1 MKVRQLPASTTTVS
15 FRAKQRDVGGIGMPC
30 ERERKHE
37 AAKREREE
45 QLKRDHATAAAAA
58 AAQRVR
64 QHNRRISAEGDPA
77 KRKIPQSKERLQAAG
92 LGRPGSGNPSN
103 VTGVSRGSSF
113 ATGAGAAGSRT
124 ERAPRKQVPPLQERI
139 EEQDDSDAK
148 AERLGQQ
155 LEELAAMSEQEFEV
169 KFRQWLDQ
177 EGIAREMHSHL
188 RVELIHCFNNTALGQ
203 LLSKAAGVQM
213 AHSHALLLSPLAMV
227 LHTLVAEF
235 LHSQNCHFTLSVFC
249 SETPHRSKLPDFRSR
264 PEFRFQSDELQKVVA
279 AILGEEG
286 ALADPKF
293 GQLAEAHYEEDL
305 AGQTQCLLMA
315 VMRTLVEIRRTVP
328 ELEVEQPVPVSLQ
341 DAGCQTEPSACVE
354 ARPEVDTTGL
364 YQAEE
369 HELILGADG
378 RSVFVGGRVSQSLHS
393 VERQLNQLMK
403 NLRHLAKSCAPPI
416 EVISSAKF
424 EDLLKKELR
433 ERERL
438 RKAGRAFNPAET
450 IIKIATGNKE
460 EGQEVSSG
468 RKQEDVVHSDLG
480 PIQVPALDVAIPQ
493 LPRLHTEQLASLAVI
508 RQSLDMAQKKTRQP
522 QGRMYVSMER
532 LETLMGDVCGCV
544 QLLGN
549 VLNLSMEQE
558 HSVGMHKGFKLG
570 YREGFAHGHFMGL
583 QEGQKLEQLEEKK
596 RQRERPPPKKREACV
611 QTESTVTTANRA
623 TQTSRK
629 SAHRECVIT
638 QTEQKLLKDAGNQ
651 ATFVTDPS
659 QKTYEQWIH
668 EMLHSS
674 SGQVFLERVELS
686 LNKALEL
693 QKERL
698 DELFQVKLRH
708 QAEMVR
714 LSRRQNS
721 WRTLCKRVERDSQ
734 SSSEARDLVQKIF
747 GLLEHYESHHQQL
760 AEKIQQTE
768 LAAEQA
774 ARIMPMWADGAGGG
788 SAPGNWNTA
797 MSTTP
802 ITSGICTPAPPPA
815 PAPSQHAVDGLL
827 PVKAAGKPH
836 VEQHTYPGLALLALA
851 PPVGVPVAGAFVPV
865 PSRLSAHF
873 LGDTEHPVALVPV
886 ARIYGDRPEQASR
899 PVPPSSVPAATDIVH
914 PAAGDTNVSTFRTGS
929 ASRDLHPAEN
939 GTQDPATLTV
949 PAPRDP
955 SPPAPSV
962 LPSSASLPLAPSDET
977 APPPAPAQSSI
988 PPKPSMHSV
997 ATNTITPLPPKVTPL
1012 KPSNSKFP
1020 EGPSFEEALLS
1031 AKSRMLQLEQES
1043 DLLEHSFLSYLEKTK
1058 AKTSAH
1064 KSQEDA
1070 SKTRRIRASC
1080 QREREQMH
1088 RTMDGFRDWHRRV
1101 RKEDAASLAQLEE
1114 LHSQGVIPGGIL
1126 DSKGS
1131 SPLWLSELDE
1141 GHEQD
1146 SYPFTNAITEARNKV
1161 LDKIMPVRKEEPKE
1175 KQAVRKN
1182 WLADLPLQIPEAVH
1196 PIKPPKVDPLLT
1208 NMAPDASSTGEMNVL
1223 LQRAKDA
1230 LGLQTTIP
1238 LLDSSSSSSS
1248 SIELPSLA
1256 AGRSPSTKF
1265 QQSMARMQM
1274 LFGGAEAVKPAVASL
1289 PPGKSGRPVSAP
1301 TAASRPGLGEHL
1313 VLPKRPHTAPTL
1325 HTISENEPALHHLD
1339 VSTSSSSQSPS
1350 PGGGRSPGEAF
1361 EDLVTSAVTDGGR
1374 RRNAESSTKVSY
1386 SQAFWK
1392 RINL

>member
-827 PVKAAGKPH
+827 PVKAA
-836 VEQHTYPGLALLALA
+836 
-851 PPVGVPVAGAFVPV
+851 
-865 PSRLSAHF
+865 
-873 LGDTEHPVALVPV
+873 
-886 ARIYGDRPEQASR
+886 
-899 PVPPSSVPAATDIVH
+899 
-914 PAAGDTNVSTFRTGS
+914 AGDTNVSTFRTGS

>member
-1 MKVRQLPASTTTVS
+1 MKIRQLPASTTTLS

-45 QLKRDHATAAAAA
+45 QLKRERATAAAAA

-64 QHNRRISAEGDPA
+64 QHNRRISAERDPG
-77 KRKIPQSKERLQAAG
+77 KRRMPQSKERLQAAG
-92 LGRPGSGNPSN
+92 LGRPVLGCTPN
-103 VTGVSRGSSF
+103 VPGVSRGSALALGVGPPGP
-113 ATGAGAAGSRT
+113 ATRT
-124 ERAPRKQVPPLQERI
+124 GRASKMLVPSPQNRI
-139 EEQDDSDAK
+139 EEQDDSDAR
-148 AERLGQQ
+148 AERLKEQ

-249 SETPHRSKLPDFRSR
+249 SETPHRSQLPDFRSR
-264 PEFRFQSDELQKVVA
+264 PEFRFQPEELRTVVA

-286 ALADPKF
+286 ALADPEF

-328 ELEVEQPVPVSLQ
+328 AQEVEHPVPVPLH
-341 DAGCQTEPSACVE
+341 DTACQTEPSACVE
-354 ARPEVDTTGL
+354 ARPEVDTTCL

-393 VERQLNQLMK
+393 VERQLSQLMK
-403 NLRHLAKSCAPPI
+403 NLRHLAKSCAPPV
-416 EVISSAKF
+416 EVISSSKF

-438 RKAGRAFNPAET
+438 LKAGQAFNPADAV
-450 IIKIATGNKE
+450 IKIATGDKGE
-460 EGQEVSSG
+460 KPVVTSG
-468 RKQEDVVHSDLG
+468 RNKNNVVYSDVG

-493 LPRLHTEQLASLAVI
+493 LPRLHSEQLASLAMI
-508 RQSLDMAQKKTRQP
+508 RQALEKVQKKTRQP

-532 LETLMGDVCGCV
+532 METLMGDVCGCV

-570 YREGFAHGHFMGL
+570 YREGFAHGHFMGV
-583 QEGQKLEQLEEKK
+583 QEGQKLEQKK
-596 RQRERPPPKKREACV
+596 RRMERPPPEKRETSV
-611 QTESTVTTANRA
+611 QTESMTPTASRA

-629 SAHRECVIT
+629 LAHRESVIT
-638 QTEQKLLKDAGNQ
+638 QTEQKQWKDAGNQ
-651 ATFVTDPS
+651 ATLDRKPS
-659 QKTYEQWIH
+659 QKSYEQWIH

-698 DELFQVKLRH
+698 NELYQVKLRH

-714 LSRRQNS
+714 LSTRQNS
-721 WRTLCKRVERDSQ
+721 WRVLCKRVERDSQ

-747 GLLEHYESHHQQL
+747 RLLEHYESHHHQL

-768 LAAEQA
+768 LAADQA
-774 ARIMPMWADGAGGG
+774 ARIMPMWADEGGGG
-788 SAPGNWNTA
+788 SAPGNWNA
-797 MSTTP
+797 VILNTP
-802 ITSGICTPAPPPA
+802 ISNGVCTPSPA
-815 PAPSQHAVDGLL
+815 QPATDV
-827 PVKAAGKPH
+827 GKPH

-851 PPVGVPVAGAFVPV
+851 PPGGVPVAGAFVPV
-865 PSRLSAHF
+865 TPRLSAH
-873 LGDTEHPVALVPV
+873 LLADAEPPAPLVPV
-886 ARIYGDRPEQASR
+886 VRLCSDPAKKAKR
-899 PVPPSSVPAATDIVH
+899 PVPPSSVPAATDSVH
-914 PAAGDTNVSTFRTGS
+914 PTASETNASAFRSGAVSGDLRP
-929 ASRDLHPAEN
+929 ADSRI
-939 GTQDPATLTV
+939 QDPATPRQPFSAPLSV
-949 PAPRDP
+949 PAPQDP
-955 SPPAPSV
+955 SPPEPSV
-962 LPSSASLPLAPSDET
+962 LPSTAAQQPASSDE
-977 APPPAPAQSSI
+977 AVPPPGPSQSSI
-988 PPKPSMHSV
+988 PRKPSMHSV
-997 ATNTITPLPPKVTPL
+997 ATNTTTPLPPKVAPL
-1012 KPSNSKFP
+1012 KPLNRKFP

-1043 DLLEHSFLSYLEKTK
+1043 DLLEQSFLSYMEKTNS
-1058 AKTSAH
+1058 KTAAH
-1064 KSQEDA
+1064 RSTEDA
-1070 SKTRRIRASC
+1070 SKTRRIRSRC
-1080 QREREQMH
+1080 LREREQMH

-1101 RKEDAASLAQLEE
+1101 RKEDAASVDQLEQ
-1114 LHSQGVIPGGIL
+1114 LQSQRVLPGAIL
-1126 DSKGS
+1126 DSKAS

-1161 LDKIMPVRKEEPKE
+1161 LDKIMPVGRAEEQKE
-1175 KQAVRKN
+1175 KRAVQKN
-1182 WLADLPLQIPEAVH
+1182 WLANLADLPLQTPEAEN
-1196 PIKPPKVDPLLT
+1196 PIKPPKLDRLQVS
-1208 NMAPDASSTGEMNVL
+1208 MAPDGGEMNLL

-1230 LGLQTTIP
+1230 LGLRAPNP

-1248 SIELPSLA
+1248 SMELPSLT
-1256 AGRSPSTKF
+1256 AGRAPSTKF
-1265 QQSMARMQM
+1265 QQSMARMQL
-1274 LFGGAEAVKPAVASL
+1274 LFGGAEAMRPAAASVAL
-1289 PPGKSGRPVSAP
+1289 EISGRPVSAP
-1301 TAASRPGLGEHL
+1301 TAASGSGLGLGEHL

-1325 HTISENEPALHHLD
+1325 HTISETEPGAHPLD
-1339 VSTSSSSQSPS
+1339 SYTSSSSQSTLP
-1350 PGGGRSPGEAF
+1350 GRSPGEAF
-1361 EDLVTSAVTDGGR
+1361 QDLVTSAVADGGR
-1374 RRNAESSTKVSY
+1374 RRTRESGAEVSY